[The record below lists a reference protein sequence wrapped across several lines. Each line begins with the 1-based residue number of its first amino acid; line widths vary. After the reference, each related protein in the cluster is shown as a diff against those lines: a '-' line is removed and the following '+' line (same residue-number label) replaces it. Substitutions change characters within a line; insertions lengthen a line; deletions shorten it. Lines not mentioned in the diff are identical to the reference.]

1 MIFSSDQ
8 IPQTQDAGNLHLYVN
23 DTQMY
28 QRRIVYHLNAINQP
42 TLIQL

>member
-23 DTQMY
+23 DRQMY
-28 QRRIVYHLNAINQP
+28 QKELFITCMLSTHSI
-42 TLIQL
+42 